1 MEENRQSYLAGSRKR
16 PGTTPLPPEGIER
29 PGIDVGAFFPS
40 VRGSGSALSLIERP
54 SIMMPMTRS
63 GQDTSASAAAP
74 VANWFY
80 QAGKPICMREDYNDK
95 FDASQQFLQ

>member
-63 GQDTSASAAAP
+63 G
-74 VANWFY
+74 
-80 QAGKPICMREDYNDK
+80 AGYLGVSCCPGCQLVLPSGETYMHEGG
-95 FDASQQFLQ
+95 LQ